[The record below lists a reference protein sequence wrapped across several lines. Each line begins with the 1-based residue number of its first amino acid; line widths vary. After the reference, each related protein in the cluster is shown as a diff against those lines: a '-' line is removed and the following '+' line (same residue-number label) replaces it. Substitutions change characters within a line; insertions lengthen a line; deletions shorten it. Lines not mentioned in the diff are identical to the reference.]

1 MFLDDELEAICQ
13 DETICEEKSFMLF
26 QACLKRIPKPD
37 QVRPQDFLNEIRKIE
52 GGWKLF
58 CKRHG
63 EFKPEGFREFMKA
76 RCGDIMTKPILDF
89 LHWN

>member
-37 QVRPQDFLNEIRKIE
+37 QVRPQDFLKHVGKRGNKNNRY
-52 GGWKLF
+52 
-58 CKRHG
+58 CKNKNYDR
-63 EFKPEGFREFMKA
+63 
-76 RCGDIMTKPILDF
+76 
-89 LHWN
+89 